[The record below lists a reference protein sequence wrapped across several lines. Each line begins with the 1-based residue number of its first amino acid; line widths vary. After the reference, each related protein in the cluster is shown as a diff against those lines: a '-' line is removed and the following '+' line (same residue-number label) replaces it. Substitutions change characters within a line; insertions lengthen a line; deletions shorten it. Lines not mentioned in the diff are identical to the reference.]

1 MATDSYKLG
10 PGVLMLGTDPDDL
23 SFEQQM
29 TNTRLEPSENVD
41 AGETFNLLDGGEV
54 TDDDNVTYTY
64 VLAGTALQDL
74 NVDGFTDYCYANKGT
89 NVAFKFIPNTARG
102 ATVGVTGI
110 CRIAPILI
118 GGDVKVRNTAPWS
131 FVVVGDVD
139 WTPDST

>member
-10 PGVLMLGTDPDDL
+10 PGTLKLGTGIDQL
-23 SFEQQM
+23 AFEQQM

-41 AGETFNLLDGGEV
+41 AGETFDLLDGGAV
-54 TDDDNVTYTY
+54 TDEDNVTYTY

-74 NVDGFTDYCYANKGT
+74 NTDGFTDYCYTNKGET
-89 NVAFKFIPNTARG
+89 VAFEFIPNTARG
-102 ATVGVTGI
+102 AGVGVEGE

-131 FVVVGDVD
+131 FVVVGDPVF
-139 WTPDST
+139 TPDA